1 GDSVQV
7 VKASDADHEFTEG
20 GE

>member
-1 GDSVQV
+1 SVQV
-7 VKASDADHEFTEG
+7 VKASDSDHEFTEG